1 MFLWQLKGFSCLQN
15 DAGND
20 RQGQQG
26 HPEVEKFDQVTVDED
41 MMTADVKLS
50 VCRDTGNSLASEGK
64 RAVPWQDRLALK
76 A

>member
-1 MFLWQLKGFSCLQN
+1 VFLWQLKGLSCLQN
-15 DAGND
+15 DMGND
-20 RQGQQG
+20 CQGQQG
-26 HPEVEKFDQVTVDED
+26 YLEVKKFDQVRVDED
-41 MMTADVKLS
+41 LMTADVKLS

>member
-1 MFLWQLKGFSCLQN
+1 MAIKGPSCLQN
-15 DAGND
+15 EVWND
-20 RQGQQG
+20 CQGQQG
-26 HPEVEKFDQVTVDED
+26 HPEVEKFDQVGVDED

-64 RAVPWQDRLALK
+64 RVVPWQDRLALK